1 MTYEEMKGVFCESLR
16 LLNKNLFWLEKSFEK
31 AKNLNFESLTEED
44 IEKLET
50 LSNRFGRSVDILT
63 NKTLRALDILELE
76 NTESK
81 LDILL
86 MAEKRG
92 FVKDFRQLIALK
104 DLRNEL
110 THEYIE
116 EALLKKFKEVLQ
128 STPKLLET
136 ACRINLYVKDK
147 NYCSQF

>member
-1 MTYEEMKGVFCESLR
+1 MKDVFCDSLR

-50 LSNRFGRSVDILT
+50 LSNRFGRSVDILI

-76 NTESK
+76 STESK

-110 THEYIE
+110 AHEYIE

-128 STPKLLET
+128 STPMLLET
-136 ACRINLYVKDK
+136 VYRINLYVKDK